1 MNSKNVVFLLLAG
14 VLLLYQT
21 AWSHTKNSA
30 ALIPPPADFYSCR
43 TTGNGT
49 VCQGKVTNVYSGG
62 MASSCPQGFNILENG
77 YFEETATRYYDR
89 NGYLV
94 QRVLHVIYP
103 VGDVHNVL
111 YNSRTGKAVVYTTDV
126 IETDSFSI
134 PGNFNSITARFTGN
148 LYMVS
153 LPATGMLVEDVSILA
168 ATPSGDI
175 LDVHGTKVLLAG
187 EAANL
192 CNALG

>member
-30 ALIPPPADFYSCR
+30 GLNPPPPGFYSCR

-49 VCQGKVTNVYSGG
+49 VCQGKLTNVYSGG
-62 MASSCPQGFNILENG
+62 VAGSCPQGFDILENG

-111 YNSRTGKAVVYTTDV
+111 YNSRTGKAFTYATDV
-126 IETDSFSI
+126 TETDSFTI
-134 PGNFNSITARFTGN
+134 PGDFNSISARFTGN

-153 LPATGMLVEDVSILA
+153 LPATGMLFEDAGILA
-168 ATPSGDI
+168 SAPTGDV
-175 LDVHGTKVLLAG
+175 LDAHGLQVLLAG